1 MLRIASR
8 ETGSPIKVLMDVR
21 KVRCMAMS
29 NASTVASNRMST
41 CKDGSVIG
49 APVGTA
55 LTAIGVAAVEAFRD
69 EAEGEDGLV
78 LGGSEGSAVG
88 GMLGGDDMSEE
99 GSPDGTIAEAKLE
112 PIGTGGRDA
121 NATKV
126 ATSTVGSDVLDGT
139 GEGASLGNAVTG
151 CSDGAIDGSRVKG
164 DEGDPERAIGSETI
178 GTGADFGP
186 NDGTLVFL
194 AVGVTVIAFRGT
206 GLGMVVGACLVGA
219 SEGVLVTGPT
229 LGVVASGKEGTPDSN
244 ICANGGSCSGG
255 GVEIGGCVGCCVMRS
270 SLGIAVA
277 DGPMLMADGCS
288 VEAS

>member
-1 MLRIASR
+1 
-8 ETGSPIKVLMDVR
+8 
-21 KVRCMAMS
+21 
-29 NASTVASNRMST
+29 MST

-55 LTAIGVAAVEAFRD
+55 LTVIGVAAVEAFRD

-99 GSPDGTIAEAKLE
+99 GSPDGTIAEAELE

-194 AVGVTVIAFRGT
+194 AVGVTVIASRGT

-229 LGVVASGKEGTPDSN
+229 LGVLVTGPTLGVLVTGPTLGVVASGKEGTPDSN
-244 ICANGGSCSGG
+244 ICA
-255 GVEIGGCVGCCVMRS
+255 
-270 SLGIAVA
+270 LGIAVA